1 MKCSSNAQIYIAIC
15 LSITYE
21 IELEVSRFC
30 NEAPWPDVIP
40 ETNCLF
46 QLAKLEYLVSL
57 LSNPSKL
64 EIPSEFELMVETL
77 GCVVATLQPTGAG
90 QFIGQ
95 KMIRY
100 GNRQTHLRVQLL
112 EKLDAALHAVY
123 TEKVAAKLKRKI
135 LRASDKTKEDVAR
148 VPGGTVAGAILS
160 RLGGFA
166 GEHYTSLPFFDAS
179 TMKGHSEAWGDAE
192 AASRMALHSEALGR
206 IGTDEAH
213 SRAMLNE
220 MMKIL

>member
-1 MKCSSNAQIYIAIC
+1 MLTKNFQMYLAIC
-15 LSITYE
+15 LSISYE

-46 QLAKLEYLVSL
+46 QLTKLEYLLSL
-57 LSNPSKL
+57 GENTTKL
-64 EIPSEFELMVETL
+64 EIPSEFEQMVETL
-77 GCVVATLQPTGAG
+77 GCVVATAQPTGAG

-112 EKLDAALHAVY
+112 EKLDAVLRAVY
-123 TEKVAAKLKRKI
+123 TEKVAIKLKRKI

-148 VPGGTVAGAILS
+148 VPGGTVAGVVLM
-160 RLGGFA
+160 RLGFFT
-166 GEHYTSLPFFDAS
+166 GEQYTAVPFFDAS
-179 TMKGHSEAWGDAE
+179 TMKGQSEAWAETEAGSRMMVHAE
-192 AASRMALHSEALGR
+192 ALRR
-206 IGTDEAH
+206 IGSDEAH